1 MNLKPHFSRF
11 LGAAPGRLLFTAH
24 SHHPWP
30 NVSCDAQQ
38 QAWDDA
44 ARLADLKWDKV
55 FGEIIPK
62 AQAHVARILN
72 LPDPK
77 TICFAPSV
85 HELLVR
91 LLSTFEQKPLRVLTT
106 DGEFHSFSRQMK
118 RLEETQQAQV
128 TRISLEPHESFE
140 QRFGDALAGG
150 GHDLIYFSQVF
161 YNSGLRVQNLEALV
175 ARATAANSVI
185 FVDGYHGYMALPTD
199 LSKIAARVFYAAG
212 GYKYAMCGEGACF
225 MHCPPGFAT
234 RPANTGW
241 FSMFG
246 GLTKSQAFA
255 KTPYPDDGQRFMGGT
270 YDPTGLY
277 RLNAV
282 MDWMQRE
289 KFTVAQIHR
298 HAAEMQALFF
308 DLVTRHDLLKGAE
321 LIPPQGN
328 PRGNFLIFR
337 HRAASEWRQQL
348 LDLNVVTD
356 CRDDRLRIG
365 FGVYHEPADV
375 TALAERIAEL

>member
-11 LGAAPGRLLFTAH
+11 LGAVPDRLLFTAH

-30 NVSCDAQQ
+30 NVSYDAHM

-55 FGEIIPK
+55 FGEVIPK
-62 AQAHVARILN
+62 ARTQVAHILK
-72 LPDPK
+72 LPDSR
-77 TICFAPSV
+77 TLCFAPSV
-85 HELLVR
+85 HELLMR

-106 DGEFHSFSRQMK
+106 DGEFHSFGRQMK
-118 RLEETQQAQV
+118 RLEESGAAQV
-128 TRISLEPHESFE
+128 TRVQIEPCDLFES
-140 QRFGDALAGG
+140 RFADAIARGG
-150 GHDLIYFSQVF
+150 YDFLYFSQVF
-161 YNSGLRVQNLEALV
+161 YNSGLRVQNLDALV
-175 ARATAANSVI
+175 ARVPDTDSVI
-185 FVDGYHGYMALPTD
+185 FIDGYHGYMAVPTD

-225 MHCPPGFAT
+225 MHCPPGYAA
-234 RPANTGW
+234 RPLNTGW

-246 GLTKSQAFA
+246 GLTKSQASA
-255 KTPYPDDGQRFMGGT
+255 RTPYPDDGQRFMGST

-289 KFTVAQIHR
+289 KFTVAQIHQ
-298 HAAEMQALFF
+298 HAQEMQALFF
-308 DLVTRHDLLKGAE
+308 DLVTRHGLLKDAE
-321 LIPPQGN
+321 LIPPLNN

-337 HRAASEWRQQL
+337 HPAAAEWRQRL
-348 LDLNVVTD
+348 LELNVVTD

-365 FGVYHEPADV
+365 FGVYHDPADIV
-375 TALAERIAEL
+375 ALAARLAEL

>member
-11 LGAAPGRLLFTAH
+11 LSAAPERLLFTAH

-30 NVSCDAQQ
+30 NVSYDAQQ

-44 ARLADLKWDKV
+44 AKLADLKWDRV

-62 AQAHVARILN
+62 AQAQVARVLK

-85 HELLVR
+85 HELLMR

-106 DGEFHSFSRQMK
+106 DGEFHSFSRQSR
-118 RLEETQQAQV
+118 RLEESGAAQV
-128 TRISLEPHESFE
+128 TRVGIEPYESFE
-140 QRFGDALAGG
+140 SRFAETIARGG
-150 GHDLIYFSQVF
+150 YDFLYFSQVF
-161 YNSGLRVQNLEALV
+161 YNSGLRLQNLDALIARVPEAKTV
-175 ARATAANSVI
+175 VFI
-185 FVDGYHGYMALPTD
+185 DGYHGYMAVPTD

-225 MHCPPGFAT
+225 LHCPPGYAE

-241 FSMFG
+241 FSMFR
-246 GLTKSQAFA
+246 GLTKSQVFA
-255 KTPYPDDGQRFMGGT
+255 QTPYPDDGQRFMGGT

-289 KFTVAQIHR
+289 GFSVQQIHQ
-298 HAAEMQALFF
+298 HASEMQALFF
-308 DLVTRHDLLKGAE
+308 DLVTRHGLLKDAE
-321 LIPPQGN
+321 LIPPQGTA
-328 PRGNFLIFR
+328 RGNFLIFR
-337 HRAASEWRQQL
+337 HRAAAQWRQRL
-348 LDLNVVTD
+348 LELNVVTD

-365 FGVYHEPADV
+365 FGVYHEPADIE
-375 TALAERIAEL
+375 ALAQRLTEL

>member
-11 LGAAPGRLLFTAH
+11 LNAAPDRLLFTAH

-30 NVSCDAQQ
+30 NVSYEAQQ
-38 QAWDDA
+38 LAWDDA

-62 AQAHVARILN
+62 AQAHVARILK

-77 TICFAPSV
+77 TLCFAPSV

-91 LLSTFEQKPLRVLTT
+91 LLSTFEHTPLRVLTT
-106 DGEFHSFSRQMK
+106 DGEFHSFSRQTR
-118 RLEETQQAQV
+118 RLEESDQARV
-128 TRISLEPHESFE
+128 TRVSVEPYETFES
-140 QRFGDALAGG
+140 RFADAIAHGVY
-150 GHDLIYFSQVF
+150 DLIYFSQVF
-161 YNSGLRVQNLEALV
+161 YNSGLCVRNLDALV
-175 ARATAANSVI
+175 ARVPDAKTVVFI
-185 FVDGYHGYMALPTD
+185 DGYHGYMAVPTD
-199 LSKIAARVFYAAG
+199 LSNIAHRVFYAAG

-225 MHCPPGFAT
+225 MHCPPGYAA
-234 RPANTGW
+234 RPPNTGW

-246 GLTKSQAFA
+246 GLTQSQDFTQ
-255 KTPYPDDGQRFMGGT
+255 TPYPDDGQRFMGGT
-270 YDPTGLY
+270 FDPIGLY

-289 KFTVAQIHR
+289 GFTVEQVHH
-298 HAAEMQALFF
+298 HAAQLQALFF
-308 DLVTRHDLLKGAE
+308 ELVTRHGLLDGAE

-337 HRAASEWRQQL
+337 HRGAGEWRRQL
-348 LDLNVVTD
+348 LGANVVTD
-356 CRDDRLRIG
+356 CRDDRLRLG
-365 FGVYHEPADV
+365 FGLYHEPADIE
-375 TALAERIAEL
+375 ALAQRIAAL

>member
-11 LGAAPGRLLFTAH
+11 LDAVPGRLLFTAH

-30 NVSCDAQQ
+30 NVSYDAQLL
-38 QAWDDA
+38 AWNDA
-44 ARLADLKWDKV
+44 AQLADLKWDKV
-55 FGEIIPK
+55 FGEVIPK
-62 AQAHVARILN
+62 AQTHVARTLN

-106 DGEFHSFSRQMK
+106 DGEFHSFGRQMK
-118 RLEETQQAQV
+118 RLEESGQAQV
-128 TRISLEPHESFE
+128 TRINIEPYESFE
-140 QRFGDALAGG
+140 SRFADAIACGG
-150 GHDLIYFSQVF
+150 YDLLYFSQVF
-161 YNSGLRVQNLEALV
+161 YNSGLRVQDLDALV
-175 ARATAANSVI
+175 ARVPDTNTTI
-185 FVDGYHGYMALPTD
+185 FVDGYHGYMAVPAD

-225 MHCPPGFAT
+225 MHCPPGYAE

-241 FSMFG
+241 FSTFG
-246 GLTKSQAFA
+246 GLTKSQSFA
-255 KTPYPDDGQRFMGGT
+255 QTPYPDNGQRFMGGT

-289 KFTVAQIHR
+289 KFTVAQIHQ
-298 HAAEMQALFF
+298 HATEMQALFF
-308 DLVTRHDLLKGAE
+308 DLVTRHDLLSGVE

-337 HRAASEWRQQL
+337 HRAAAEWRQRL
-348 LDLNVVTD
+348 LELNVVTD

-375 TALAERIAEL
+375 DELARRLAEL